1 MVILQQ
7 NKGRIIWYIITTLYL
22 VDEFY
27 FNKSNTHSYRGVNSY
42 IKRIKLCTCV
52 EHVIITLFPS
62 FAEH

>member
-27 FNKSNTHSYRGVNSY
+27 FNKSNTYSYRGVNSC
-42 IKRIKLCTCV
+42 IKHFKFCTCV
-52 EHVIITLFPS
+52 ENVIITLFPS